1 MSNLTLFSQGNLA
14 IPDYLQQVDE
24 TTKMLAGSGGKSI
37 SIKGG
42 VWRMIV
48 GGEEVAKNEERAL
61 RIVVISAA
69 AKVNRTFYAGKYEEG
84 KDTPPTCW
92 SADGVR
98 PNDEVPAE
106 QRQCSTCNDCPQN
119 VAGSGEGTS
128 RACRYSRRLAVMLEN
143 DLEGNIYRL
152 QLPAKS
158 IFGKA
163 EGDKMPLDA
172 YAKFL
177 AGHNVPI
184 TGVVTEA
191 KFDTAEAV
199 PVVKFRAV
207 RPLERHEWEAARAA
221 AAHPDTA
228 SAIEFKMVITDKK
241 AGAAAAPAAPQGHA
255 FAEPEAA
262 PAPRARKPKA
272 EPAAAP
278 APAQEPEVVDAAPAP
293 QVRPARAA
301 ESAPAADPAPAG
313 MSSKAK
319 AVIDSWLDD
328 DDE

>member
-1 MSNLTLFSQGNLA
+1 MSNITLFKQGNLA
-14 IPDYLQQVDE
+14 IPDYLQQTDDI
-24 TTKMLAGSGGKSI
+24 TKMLAGTGGKSI

-42 VWRMIV
+42 VWRMVV

-61 RIVVISAA
+61 NIVVVAA
-69 AKVNRTFYAGKYEEG
+69 APKVNRTFYMGKYEEG
-84 KDTPPTCW
+84 KDTPPSCW
-92 SADGVR
+92 SADGIK
-98 PNDEVPAE
+98 PSTDVPE
-106 QRQCSTCNDCPQN
+106 ETRQCSTCADCPQN
-119 VAGSGEGTS
+119 ISGSGEGTS

-191 KFDTAEAV
+191 RFDTAEAV
-199 PVVKFRAV
+199 PVIKFRAV
-207 RPLERHEWEAARAA
+207 RPLTREEWEAARAA
-221 AAHPDTA
+221 AAHPDAAT
-228 SAIEFKMVITDKK
+228 AIEFKLT
-241 AGAAAAPAAPQGHA
+241 
-255 FAEPEAA
+255 
-262 PAPRARKPKA
+262 ARTPS
-272 EPAAAP
+272 ESSAAP
-278 APAQEPEVVDAAPAP
+278 APAPAPAEAPKPRAAKPKAAPAP
-293 QVRPARAA
+293 
-301 ESAPAADPAPAG
+301 APAAEPEDDAPAPTVRAAKPKAETLEEPAAG
-313 MSSKAK
+313 LNPKTQ
-319 AVIDSWLDD
+319 AVLDQWLDD